1 MNSEE
6 LEQSLRTEF
15 ESYLKNVLAD
25 MRQDVTDF
33 QKQFEAEFEKH
44 KTQVDEVFQNFSS
57 RVAGEPELD
66 ASFTESVIEH
76 LRLSRDEGARI
87 TAMAIAEAE
96 ELDKQTAAD
105 AEAAKPAA
113 VPAFSFSEI
122 RDAINDISTKTT
134 QSAILK
140 TLVNHA
146 SQFTPRGAFFI
157 IKNEHL
163 VGWRVFGK
171 DGETVDEQTVR
182 EVFFPV
188 ASSTVLGEAVR
199 SLSAV
204 ESSYGVYSDDSIYLN
219 KLEFGQPEQIFAV
232 PLVVRGRTVAVLYA
246 DGGASDSEVNIDALE
261 SLVRVASMTV
271 EILASSRSAQTQ
283 NETAEETTPG
293 YGNFEASSAREE
305 ADQQAEASA
314 ETPVEEYQTPPAN
327 AYQFAQTESEPSIAE
342 EDLPA
347 AEDDAEEAESD
358 KVNYSYESPVEED
371 YSYKPIEQPV
381 ETFSAPEY
389 QTSVEGDSFAFTPS
403 AEAESTAAQFVSE
416 VSETPVEEVSS
427 QKFSS
432 EEYQTSSEEA
442 KTFETTP
449 AWNQKVETDD
459 FYSKENAVSY
469 ETPAYETEGATYE
482 TSEPQTFETE
492 TPATENEY
500 EPSLNGSDSSGDYQI
515 ETNQTYETPAA
526 EFESTAPQT
535 FETPSYEEPQYEE
548 PRYETPKYEAES
560 FAPSNGASYDSGT
573 ATENGKAES
582 YAVEM
587 PVETPIEAPVETVA
601 AEAAVKQPSKS
612 RFSERNVDLPIEVS
626 EDERRLHNDAR
637 RFARLLVSEIKL
649 YNEQKVKEG
658 RDGNDLYDRL
668 REAIDRSRE
677 MYDKRVQPPV
687 AAKFDYF
694 HYELVSNLAEGDSN
708 KLGTTYPGSS
718 V

>member
-1 MNSEE
+1 VNSEE

-25 MRQDVTDF
+25 MRQEVSDF

-44 KTQVDEVFQNFSS
+44 KAQLDEVFQNFSA
-57 RVAGEPELD
+57 RIAGDRELD
-66 ASFTESVIEH
+66 SNFTESVVEH

-96 ELDKQTAAD
+96 ELEKQNAV
-105 AEAAKPAA
+105 EAAAA
-113 VPAFSFSEI
+113 AETSETAPAFSFSEI
-122 RDAINDISTKTT
+122 REAVNDISSKTT

-146 SQFTPRGAFFI
+146 AQFTPRGAFFI

-171 DGETVDEQTVR
+171 DDETVDEQTVR

-204 ESSYGVYSDDSIYLN
+204 ESAYGVYSDDSIYLN
-219 KLEFGQPEQIFAV
+219 KLEFGQPEQMFAV
-232 PLVVRGRTVAVLYA
+232 PLVVRGRSVAVLYA
-246 DGGASDSEVNIDALE
+246 DPGADGGEVNIDALE
-261 SLVRVASMTV
+261 TLVRVASMTV
-271 EILASSRSAQTQ
+271 EILASARGMQPQPEAAEKNAAGDSSFE
-283 NETAEETTPG
+283 ETAGEETYSNQEETT
-293 YGNFEASSAREE
+293 
-305 ADQQAEASA
+305 
-314 ETPVEEYQTPPAN
+314 ETVEESQPA
-327 AYQFAQTESEPSIAE
+327 AESYQFAEP
-342 EDLPA
+342 
-347 AEDDAEEAESD
+347 
-358 KVNYSYESPVEED
+358 ESPSEENLAVTAEED
-371 YSYKPIEQPV
+371 YSYTPSTEEDYSYQPVEQPV
-381 ETFSAPEY
+381 DSFETPNY
-389 QTSVEGDSFAFTPS
+389 QTSFESDSFAFKPS
-403 AEAESTAAQFVSE
+403 VETEDAPAEFVSE
-416 VSETPVEEVSS
+416 ASAEPVEEISS
-427 QKFSS
+427 T
-432 EEYQTSSEEA
+432 ETLEDYQTSLEEPQTSESQ
-442 KTFETTP
+442 P
-449 AWNQKVETDD
+449 AWNQAVETEDY
-459 FYSKENAVSY
+459 YSKEPSISYETPSFESPAVSY
-469 ETPAYETEGATYE
+469 EAA
-482 TSEPQTFETE
+482 EPQGFETE
-492 TPATENEY
+492 PAVAENEY
-500 EPSLNGSDSSGDYQI
+500 APSLSTSDYQF
-515 ETNQTYETPAA
+515 EASQSFEAPS
-526 EFESTAPQT
+526 EFESVPPT
-535 FETPSYEEPQYEE
+535 FETPSYEAPG
-548 PRYETPKYEAES
+548 YEAES
-560 FAPSNGASYDSGT
+560 FAPTNGAAFEPV

-582 YAVEM
+582 YTA
-587 PVETPIEAPVETVA
+587 ETPVETVA
-601 AEAAVKQPSKS
+601 DAVVKQPAKS

-658 RDGNDLYDRL
+658 REGNDLYERL

-708 KLGTTYPGSS
+708 KLGSSYPGSS

>member
-1 MNSEE
+1 VNSEE

-25 MRQDVTDF
+25 MRQEVSDF

-44 KTQVDEVFQNFSS
+44 KAQLDDVFQNFSS
-57 RVAGEPELD
+57 RIAADREMD
-66 ASFTESVIEH
+66 TSFTESVIEH

-96 ELDKQTAAD
+96 ELEKQNV
-105 AEAAKPAA
+105 AEAAEAAEPAP
-113 VPAFSFSEI
+113 VFSFSEI
-122 RDAINDISTKTT
+122 RDAVNDISTKTT

-146 SQFTPRGAFFI
+146 AQFTPRGAFFI

-188 ASSTVLGEAVR
+188 AASTVLGESVR

-204 ESSYGVYSDDSIYLN
+204 ESAYGVYSDDSIYLN
-219 KLEFGQPEQIFAV
+219 KLNFGQPEQMFAV
-232 PLVVRGRTVAVLYA
+232 PLVVRGRSVAVLYA
-246 DGGASDSEVNIDALE
+246 DPGADGGEINIDALE
-261 SLVRVASMTV
+261 TLARVASMTV
-271 EILASSRSAQTQ
+271 EILASARGMQSQTEATEESAAGASNFEAHVREETFSSQE
-283 NETAEETTPG
+283 ETAEDNQPV
-293 YGNFEASSAREE
+293 A
-305 ADQQAEASA
+305 AES
-314 ETPVEEYQTPPAN
+314 
-327 AYQFAQTESEPSIAE
+327 YQFAEPESSSEENLAETVQAE
-342 EDLPA
+342 E
-347 AEDDAEEAESD
+347 S
-358 KVNYSYESPVEED
+358 VEED
-371 YSYKPIEQPV
+371 YSYTPSTEEDYSYQSVEQPV
-381 ETFSAPEY
+381 ETFETPNY
-389 QTSVEGDSFAFTPS
+389 QTSFESDSFSFKPS
-403 AEAESTAAQFVSE
+403 VETEDVPAEFVSE
-416 VSETPVEEVSS
+416 APEAVEI
-427 QKFSS
+427 SS
-432 EEYQTSSEEA
+432 EETLEEFQASMEEQKPFEPQTE
-442 KTFETTP
+442 
-449 AWNQKVETDD
+449 WNQPVETED
-459 FYSKENAVSY
+459 FYSKEPAVSY
-469 ETPAYETEGATYE
+469 ESPSFESQGAA
-482 TSEPQTFETE
+482 SEVSAPQAFETE
-492 TPATENEY
+492 TAVAENEY
-500 EPSLNGSDSSGDYQI
+500 APSLSASDYQF
-515 ETNQTYETPAA
+515 EANQSFEAPPA
-526 EFESTAPQT
+526 EFESTPQT
-535 FETPSYEEPQYEE
+535 FETPSYEAPAYD
-548 PRYETPKYEAES
+548 AES
-560 FAPSNGASYDSGT
+560 FAPANGAAYDSG

-582 YAVEM
+582 YAVE
-587 PVETPIEAPVETVA
+587 APVETVA
-601 AEAAVKQPSKS
+601 ESVVKQPAKS

-658 RDGNDLYDRL
+658 RDGNDLYERL

-708 KLGTTYPGSS
+708 KLGASYPGSS